1 MNQQQIYVEEAMT
14 QLEREL
20 HLRIT
25 VIDRDGIFNYKQ
37 KSEVFTSARHT
48 HQTHPSCRFGFC
60 DACVAHC
67 RHRINRHLLD
77 EPVPYYSVCWKGIG
91 QIAVPLR
98 HLNFNYGILYAGNF
112 RAKGVAVP
120 EGLAPEFYASY
131 EALPEADEEK
141 IARLIPVLHLFA
153 SGLITYLR
161 EENIVNDE
169 YDFRVR
175 KIYNFLE
182 QNLSRNIGLPD
193 MARFLHLS
201 EPYASLLIKRVTGY
215 TFSHLLRSFRIT
227 HARKLLI
234 TTEENLHN
242 IALQCGFSSEF
253 HLSKVFKEATGL
265 SPSVFR
271 KLNN

>member
-1 MNQQQIYVEEAMT
+1 MNHQQIYVENAMV
-14 QLEREL
+14 QLEQEL

-37 KSEVFTSARHT
+37 KSEVFQHARHT
-48 HQTHPSCRFGFC
+48 HQTHPCCRWGFC

-67 RHRINRHLLD
+67 RHRINQHLLD

-98 HLNFNYGILYAGNF
+98 QLNFNYGILYAGNF
-112 RAKGVAVP
+112 RAKDAVVP
-120 EGLAPEFYASY
+120 EGLPPEFY
-131 EALPEADEEK
+131 EAFNVLPEADDAK
-141 IARLIPVLHLFA
+141 IGKLLPVLHLFA
-153 SGLITYLR
+153 LGLITYLR

-175 KIYNFLE
+175 KIFTFLE
-182 QNLSRNIGLPD
+182 QNLCRNIGLPD

-201 EPYASLLIKRVTGY
+201 EPYASLLIKQITGY
-215 TFSHLLRSFRIT
+215 TFSQLLRSFRIT
-227 HARKLLI
+227 HAKKLLI
-234 TTEENLHN
+234 TTEENLRS
-242 IALQCGFSSEF
+242 IALQCGFSNEF
-253 HLSKVFKEATGL
+253 HLSKVFKETTGL

-271 KLNN
+271 KLDN